1 MKNISLSLKGIS
13 TWNPDTLTCRQKFM
27 NRLQLQRIHCSLQS
41 NFRDEGWS
49 NSNGMG
55 IIPFLLL
62 LTFILFMPRAQGAG

>member
-1 MKNISLSLKGIS
+1 
-13 TWNPDTLTCRQKFM
+13 M

-41 NFRDEGWS
+41 NFSDEGWS

-62 LTFILFMPRAQGAG
+62 LTFILFMPQAQGAG